1 MRNLSEQPKDPIRAQ
16 NKHAN
21 RGCLSWVLV
30 KHGGVCGAFALA
42 YHPRASFSLID
53 HRKQE
58 TTLRTSV
65 RRFAKRARHTTTVN
79 RSVQFPVL
87 KTGLKR
93 TVAGVTGT
101 RGGAV
106 GRT

>member
-1 MRNLSEQPKDPIRAQ
+1 MVRLHLHITLGP
-16 NKHAN
+16 
-21 RGCLSWVLV
+21 V
-30 KHGGVCGAFALA
+30 
-42 YHPRASFSLID
+42 FSLID

-87 KTGLKR
+87 KTG
-93 TVAGVTGT
+93 TPP
-101 RGGAV
+101 
-106 GRT
+106 